1 MPGGP
6 SSSAGGMSGSS
17 ATSES
22 GGVLGFGVSG
32 LGAGSAVGSVVG
44 NGLGV
49 IPPPNATP
57 WLPVLAS
64 VSSTMGGMVV
74 PPVSQSAITT
84 TWAST
89 HSVVSPLVTVP
100 GVSQLCT
107 PAVASVVP
115 AGSFMA
121 EGLLPVPD
129 KLAQKIIRLEFVEM
143 RELMPEMW
151 MGEEEETSRN
161 ILTWPRRKV
170 GPVTSIVSSALSL
183 VLYLVHK
190 VCWPKFE
197 KSC

>member
-1 MPGGP
+1 MPGGS
-6 SSSAGGMSGSS
+6 SSSAGSMLGSN

-32 LGAGSAVGSVVG
+32 FGAGSAVGSGVG

-49 IPPPNATP
+49 IPPSNAIP
-57 WLPVLAS
+57 WVPVLAS

-74 PPVSQSAITT
+74 SPVSQSAITT

-100 GVSQLCT
+100 GVSQLST
-107 PAVASVVP
+107 PAVAAVVP

-161 ILTWPRRKV
+161 ILTWPR
-170 GPVTSIVSSALSL
+170 
-183 VLYLVHK
+183 
-190 VCWPKFE
+190 
-197 KSC
+197 